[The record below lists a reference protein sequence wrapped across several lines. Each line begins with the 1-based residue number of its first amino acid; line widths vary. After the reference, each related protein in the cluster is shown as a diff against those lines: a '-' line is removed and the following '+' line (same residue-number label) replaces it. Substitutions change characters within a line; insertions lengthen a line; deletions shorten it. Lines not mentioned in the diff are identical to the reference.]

1 MDETSACALT
11 PKSRELLEYILVQWK
26 SCAFLYYKKMS
37 SFNINVSDSLFF
49 FIIRHARFL
58 IFSIQ
63 YLSTCMDALR
73 MFFFFHALYD
83 EFKPDFAN
91 YVAVMANSHLIEN
104 S

>member
-37 SFNINVSDSLFF
+37 SFNINVSDSFF
-49 FIIRHARFL
+49 FYHKTRKL
-58 IFSIQ
+58 SNIQ

-73 MFFFFHALYD
+73 MFGLFFHALYD

>member
-1 MDETSACALT
+1 MFQ
-11 PKSRELLEYILVQWK
+11 IV
-26 SCAFLYYKKMS
+26 
-37 SFNINVSDSLFF
+37 FF
-49 FIIRHARFL
+49 FYHKTRKL
-58 IFSIQ
+58 SNIQ

-73 MFFFFHALYD
+73 MFVVFFHALYD

>member
-1 MDETSACALT
+1 MFQIVC
-11 PKSRELLEYILVQWK
+11 
-26 SCAFLYYKKMS
+26 
-37 SFNINVSDSLFF
+37 FF
-49 FIIRHARFL
+49 YHKTRKL
-58 IFSIQ
+58 SNIQ

-73 MFFFFHALYD
+73 MFVVFFHALYD

>member
-26 SCAFLYYKKMS
+26 SCAFLYKKKMS

-49 FIIRHARFL
+49 FYHKTRKL
-58 IFSIQ
+58 SNIQ

-73 MFFFFHALYD
+73 MFGFFFTPYTMNLNQIS
-83 EFKPDFAN
+83 PI
-91 YVAVMANSHLIEN
+91 MLP
-104 S
+104 

>member
-1 MDETSACALT
+1 MFQIVC
-11 PKSRELLEYILVQWK
+11 
-26 SCAFLYYKKMS
+26 
-37 SFNINVSDSLFF
+37 FF
-49 FIIRHARFL
+49 FYHKTRNL
-58 IFSIQ
+58 SNIQ

-73 MFFFFHALYD
+73 MFVVFFHALYD

>member
-1 MDETSACALT
+1 MFQ
-11 PKSRELLEYILVQWK
+11 IV
-26 SCAFLYYKKMS
+26 
-37 SFNINVSDSLFF
+37 FF
-49 FIIRHARFL
+49 YHKTRKL
-58 IFSIQ
+58 SNIQ

-73 MFFFFHALYD
+73 MFVVFFHALYD

>member
-1 MDETSACALT
+1 MFQIVFFFYHKTR
-11 PKSRELLEYILVQWK
+11 K
-26 SCAFLYYKKMS
+26 
-37 SFNINVSDSLFF
+37 LFF
-49 FIIRHARFL
+49 N
-58 IFSIQ
+58 IQ

-73 MFFFFHALYD
+73 MFVFFHALYD

>member
-1 MDETSACALT
+1 
-11 PKSRELLEYILVQWK
+11 
-26 SCAFLYYKKMS
+26 MS
-37 SFNINVSDSLFF
+37 SFNINVSDSCFF
-49 FIIRHARFL
+49 YHKTRKL
-58 IFSIQ
+58 SNIQ

>member
-1 MDETSACALT
+1 MFQIVC
-11 PKSRELLEYILVQWK
+11 
-26 SCAFLYYKKMS
+26 
-37 SFNINVSDSLFF
+37 FF
-49 FIIRHARFL
+49 FYHKTRKL
-58 IFSIQ
+58 SNIQ

-73 MFFFFHALYD
+73 MFVVFFHALYD

>member
-1 MDETSACALT
+1 
-11 PKSRELLEYILVQWK
+11 
-26 SCAFLYYKKMS
+26 MS

-49 FIIRHARFL
+49 FYHKTRNL
-58 IFSIQ
+58 SNIQ

-73 MFFFFHALYD
+73 MFVVFFHALYD

>member
-37 SFNINVSDSLFF
+37 SFNINVSDSFF
-49 FIIRHARFL
+49 FYHKTRNL
-58 IFSIQ
+58 SNIQ

-73 MFFFFHALYD
+73 MFVVFFHALYD

>member
-49 FIIRHARFL
+49 FYHKTRNL
-58 IFSIQ
+58 SNIQ

-73 MFFFFHALYD
+73 MFVVFFHALYD

-91 YVAVMANSHLIEN
+91 YVVVMANSHLIEN

>member
-37 SFNINVSDSLFF
+37 SFNINVSDSLVFF
-49 FIIRHARFL
+49 YHKTRKL
-58 IFSIQ
+58 SNIQ

-73 MFFFFHALYD
+73 MFFFFFHALYD

>member
-49 FIIRHARFL
+49 YHKTRKL
-58 IFSIQ
+58 SNIQ
-63 YLSTCMDALR
+63 YLSTWQL
-73 MFFFFHALYD
+73 FGFFFHALYD

>member
-37 SFNINVSDSLFF
+37 SFNINVSDSLFCF
-49 FIIRHARFL
+49 YHKTRNL
-58 IFSIQ
+58 SNIQ

-73 MFFFFHALYD
+73 MFVVFFHALYD